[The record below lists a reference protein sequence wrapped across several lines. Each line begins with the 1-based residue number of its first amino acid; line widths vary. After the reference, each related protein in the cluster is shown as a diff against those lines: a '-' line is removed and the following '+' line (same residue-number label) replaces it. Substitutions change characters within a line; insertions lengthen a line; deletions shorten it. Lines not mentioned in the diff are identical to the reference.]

1 MAHHWSSRE
10 LGLRRDRRI
19 ESDSPVG
26 TGVVVVIDV
35 LGHDGAEVPLAK
47 DQHPVQYLSPGTLYP
62 ALGHGV
68 RLGSSRG
75 RLHNPHPF
83 APEDLVEVRGE
94 LRIAVPNQDGGPAT
108 AIPDVPGE
116 VTSLL
121 SDPPA
126 VGLAVHPAK
135 KTRRVESSMKKNTY
149 NRRRKTVS
157 TVKKSQARTAPA

>member
-1 MAHHWSSRE
+1 
-10 LGLRRDRRI
+10 
-19 ESDSPVG
+19 
-26 TGVVVVIDV
+26 
-35 LGHDGAEVPLAK
+35 
-47 DQHPVQYLSPGTLYP
+47 
-62 ALGHGV
+62 
-68 RLGSSRG
+68 
-75 RLHNPHPF
+75 
-83 APEDLVEVRGE
+83 
-94 LRIAVPNQDGGPAT
+94 
-108 AIPDVPGE
+108 VPGE